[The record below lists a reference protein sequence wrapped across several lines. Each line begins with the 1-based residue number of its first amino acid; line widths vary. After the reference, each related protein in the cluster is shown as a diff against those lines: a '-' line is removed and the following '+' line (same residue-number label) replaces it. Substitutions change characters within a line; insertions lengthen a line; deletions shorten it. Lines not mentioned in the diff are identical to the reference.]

1 MIVIDGI
8 ICIGLYLVKILL
20 NLSDLKAEQE
30 TASNKW

>member
-20 NLSDLKAEQE
+20 NLSDLKADE
-30 TASNKW
+30 AKYSDKW